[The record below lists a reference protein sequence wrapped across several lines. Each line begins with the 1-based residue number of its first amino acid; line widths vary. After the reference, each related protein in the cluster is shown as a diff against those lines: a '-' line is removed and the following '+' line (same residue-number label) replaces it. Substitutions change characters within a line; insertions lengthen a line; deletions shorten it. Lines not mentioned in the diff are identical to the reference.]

1 MPKIETYTANLSREG
16 STGSVRGKIPAT
28 LISAMGGDDGDVF
41 EFQVNGKTLV
51 GGRIITGKEA
61 RDLRKQGRQ
70 NFGPVV
76 ASKPAAVK
84 PAVPKVS
91 AKSAKRPVVK
101 QTPVARVKKPAVKV
115 QTPAVKSSKNKTS
128 VAISKPATKG
138 RKSKV
143 TPRFSL

>member
-61 RDLRKQGRQ
+61 RSLRAQGRQ
-70 NFGPVV
+70 NFGSAAPVAKAQPVKAPVKAPAKANGKVVGKV
-76 ASKPAAVK
+76 ALPVAKGKAVSKPSAK
-84 PAVPKVS
+84 PAK
-91 AKSAKRPVVK
+91 AN
-101 QTPVARVKKPAVKV
+101 
-115 QTPAVKSSKNKTS
+115 KNKTS
-128 VAISKPATKG
+128 VAIKSGKG
-138 RKSKV
+138 QGKAGRVK
-143 TPRFSL
+143 PRFSL